1 MMATLS
7 LSSIIRIEIQLPL
20 CSSVASCTQPPPPLA
35 PGAVHPHSLNTSR
48 QGQTLR
54 LPILC
59 RAVIKETHHHNGDA
73 RSSRSRYRP
82 SHPEALAS
90 QMWIFVGDASDL
102 EWPGEVVGL

>member
-54 LPILC
+54 LPILY
-59 RAVIKETHHHNGDA
+59 RAVIKERTTTTAIHAVVAH
-73 RSSRSRYRP
+73 
-82 SHPEALAS
+82 ALAS
-90 QMWIFVGDASDL
+90 HMWIFVGDASDL
-102 EWPGEVVGL
+102 EWPGEVDGL